1 MRSQVFQR
9 LFTAYRLE
17 LQLICW
23 HWSYWLINLLFAG
36 LMFSIFMTP
45 VANYETAQ
53 ALLMVGVGRNAVG
66 LASLLV
72 LFLAGISA
80 TRSMRSRFATLE
92 MAFPI
97 GTEVTLGRF
106 LATVSIS
113 IPFLLS
119 PLLIAWVAGPVS
131 SLLRGVPVFV
141 FEGLLTIAF
150 STGVVWLIQVTKSI
164 RRWMY
169 PAFGLLWLV
178 ASIGTVILN
187 NDGLIVPG
195 ASLFNFARFG
205 YGSYTETW
213 GRLLQGDLPV
223 YFNLFYIG
231 LVILLVSL
239 ISWIVGQQRFY
250 RSMPAALLSACLA
263 AGLALFSGGIYTVTV
278 AQDNAQIRAQWEA
291 NENNWLLPAE
301 APYAVKHYAIAVHL
315 EDLPR
320 FSVEMDILN
329 RGDRPVSELDFTLN
343 GQFQLTE
350 SSATYERSGNFVRI
364 LLNEPLMPN
373 ASTIIE
379 LSYSGSLR
387 WLEPVPGA
395 PSETTNFIR
404 KEGVHLAYEIAWY
417 PIAGRVS
424 LLTGIQGRT
433 PDVSAAIRLQV
444 IGNEYL
450 QFASNLPQVES
461 RVFVSEGATWA
472 NLIGAPNLLT
482 VRLLDGVTVIASQAE
497 LDKIGEEL
505 TQLLTEAQATVGQ
518 YFDPPNLTI
527 ILPFV
532 RSFQLP
538 TMYDVSLMTEG
549 LAFFLRPVQL
559 QFPQGQYETGIYAL
573 TRTALGDNDMTLLT
587 ENIAY
592 FLLIQLQADG
602 DPRQMR
608 ALMEEKI
615 ARTPVFDE
623 AFAVSRAMP
632 GFATSYAITE
642 ELLRIF
648 TENGDVQTVRV
659 IQKMQAE
666 FEALKD
672 KSASEV
678 IAWMNEVAHVD

>member
-119 PLLIAWVAGPVS
+119 PLLIAWIAGPVS
-131 SLLRGVPVFV
+131 SFLRGVPVFV

-150 STGVVWLIQVTKSI
+150 STGVVWLIQVTTSI

-239 ISWIVGQQRFY
+239 ISWIVGQRRFY

-315 EDLPR
+315 EGIPR

-364 LLNEPLMPN
+364 LLDEPLMPN

-424 LLTGIQGRT
+424 LLTSIQGRT

-497 LDKIGEEL
+497 LDKIDEEL

-587 ENIAY
+587 ENVAY
-592 FLLIQLQADG
+592 FLWIQLQADG

-608 ALMEEKI
+608 VLMEEKI

-666 FEALKD
+666 FVALKD